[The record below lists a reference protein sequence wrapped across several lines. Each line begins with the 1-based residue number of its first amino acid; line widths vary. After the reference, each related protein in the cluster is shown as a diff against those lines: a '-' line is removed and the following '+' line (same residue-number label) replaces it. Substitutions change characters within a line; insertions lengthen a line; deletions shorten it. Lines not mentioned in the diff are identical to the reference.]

1 MTGKRLDLAET
12 LRQRFFS
19 SLHLGVLEPGAR
31 LPSIRELETEFGVD
45 RRVVLKAYRTLER
58 DGIVERRERSGIFLG
73 RRAPGSPSLPSSA
86 NWAVDLFVNGLAMG
100 IPAPRLPDQL
110 AGYFSTK
117 RMRALVV
124 ECNSDQMSALSA
136 ELENDYGFETAAAD
150 VDELLA
156 EKNPRK
162 DLTQA
167 DLVVTTQF
175 HAGEV
180 EEISGRAGR
189 NWIAVSLR
197 TDIYAEIA
205 RLIEFS
211 PVYFIVT
218 DQRFA
223 TKLGRIFRSV
233 KGSDNFH
240 ALLVGRDDIDSI
252 PRSAPVYISGEARK
266 KIHDEELLA
275 RVMPEERIFSLASA
289 REILTLLVGSNSP
302 GTTDIQ
308 NE

>member
-1 MTGKRLDLAET
+1 MTGRRLDLAEI

-19 SLHLGVLEPGAR
+19 ALHLGVLEPGAR

-73 RRAPGSPSLPSSA
+73 SRAPGSAELPPSA
-86 NWAVDLFVNGLAMG
+86 NWVVDLFVSGLGMG
-100 IPAPRLPDQL
+100 IPAPRLPAQL
-110 AGYFSTK
+110 AAYVSRR

-124 ECNSDQMSALSA
+124 ECNSDQLSALCA
-136 ELENDYGFETAAAD
+136 ELENDYGFETSAAD

-156 EKNPRK
+156 EKNPGK

-167 DLVVTTQF
+167 DVVVTTQF

-180 EEISGRAGR
+180 EEIAGRAER

-205 RLIEFS
+205 RLLEFS
-211 PVYFIVT
+211 AVYFIVT

-233 KGSDNFH
+233 KGSENFH
-240 ALLVGRDDIDSI
+240 AVMVGRDAIDSI

-266 KIHDEELLA
+266 RVHDKELLA

-289 REILTLLVGSNSP
+289 REILTLVVAANFP
-302 GTTDIQ
+302 GNDGQ
-308 NE
+308 PE